1 MKHVTIKD
9 IARSLCISV
18 STVSRALTDDKNI
31 RKETREMVV
40 EEAKRLGYKRNPV
53 AMNLKM
59 GRTNTIGVIVPEMHT
74 PYASQVINGIQEV
87 LYKKNQ
93 KVMIAESDEKPEREL
108 ENLKMMEQFMVD
120 GLIVSLCSYRKNI
133 EMYQQLAADGM
144 AIVFYDR
151 IPYGLKMPQVVV
163 DDNVDSYFMVEH
175 LIRLGKKRYVIPYD
189 YPDMDSSLMHIYL
202 LEAGDRLLAGM
213 SQDSSKKAYEFLTS
227 MGVDVQFG
235 KMVTDYKDH
244 KVLMKD
250 GEEIPT
256 RTFLWVSG
264 VKAQPITGIDGD
276 HLGRG
281 FRIVVD
287 EFNRIPGMDGLFAIG
302 DQCIQTADPAY
313 PGGHPQLAQVAIQQA
328 ALLAKNIQK
337 IAEGATD
344 SQLKPFRYKNLG
356 SMATIGRN
364 KAVVELGKFHSQG
377 FFAWVLW
384 LVVHLRSILGVKN
397 KVMVMLNWLWK
408 YVSYND
414 SIRMI
419 TYATK
424 PKEVRDRLKR
434 EQTTHLGTDLLENEE
449 EEEEA

>member
-74 PYASQVINGIQEV
+74 PYASQVINGIQDV

-175 LIRLGKKRYVIPYD
+175 LIRLGRKRIAYLQG
-189 YPDMDSSLMHIYL
+189 PDDIYNAYQRGL
-202 LEAGDRLLAGM
+202 GYRQAMEKFHLFDPELIVKTGMTFKDGADAIDRLIYNKVEFDAIFAFTDTLAIGA
-213 SQDSSKKAYEFLTS
+213 QNRLRAL
-227 MGVDVQFG
+227 GRRVP
-235 KMVTDYKDH
+235 
-244 KVLMKD
+244 
-250 GEEIPT
+250 EEILVAGFSGT
-256 RTFLWVSG
+256 ELSTIVSPQITTMEPPLEEMG
-264 VKAQPITGIDGD
+264 RKAAELVMEKINNLEMEDRQVVLKTTMRCRESTG
-276 HLGRG
+276 
-281 FRIVVD
+281 
-287 EFNRIPGMDGLFAIG
+287 E
-302 DQCIQTADPAY
+302 
-313 PGGHPQLAQVAIQQA
+313 
-328 ALLAKNIQK
+328 
-337 IAEGATD
+337 
-344 SQLKPFRYKNLG
+344 
-356 SMATIGRN
+356 
-364 KAVVELGKFHSQG
+364 
-377 FFAWVLW
+377 
-384 LVVHLRSILGVKN
+384 
-397 KVMVMLNWLWK
+397 
-408 YVSYND
+408 
-414 SIRMI
+414 
-419 TYATK
+419 
-424 PKEVRDRLKR
+424 
-434 EQTTHLGTDLLENEE
+434 
-449 EEEEA
+449 

>member
-175 LIRLGKKRYVIPYD
+175 LIRLGRKRIVYLQG
-189 YPDMDSSLMHIYL
+189 PDDIYNAYQRGLGYREAMEKFHLFDPSLIEKTGMTFKDGADAI
-202 LEAGDRLLAGM
+202 DRLIYNNVEFDAIFAFTDTLAIGA
-213 SQDSSKKAYEFLTS
+213 QNRLRAL
-227 MGVDVQFG
+227 GRRVP
-235 KMVTDYKDH
+235 
-244 KVLMKD
+244 
-250 GEEIPT
+250 EEILVAGFSGT
-256 RTFLWVSG
+256 ELSTIVSPQITTMEPPLEEMG
-264 VKAQPITGIDGD
+264 RKA
-276 HLGRG
+276 
-281 FRIVVD
+281 
-287 EFNRIPGMDGLFAIG
+287 
-302 DQCIQTADPAY
+302 
-313 PGGHPQLAQVAIQQA
+313 
-328 ALLAKNIQK
+328 
-337 IAEGATD
+337 AE
-344 SQLKPFRYKNLG
+344 
-356 SMATIGRN
+356 
-364 KAVVELGKFHSQG
+364 
-377 FFAWVLW
+377 
-384 LVVHLRSILGVKN
+384 
-397 KVMVMLNWLWK
+397 MVMEKIN
-408 YVSYND
+408 NPE
-414 SIRMI
+414 M
-419 TYATK
+419 
-424 PKEVRDRLKR
+424 EDRQVVLKTTMRCR
-434 EQTTHLGTDLLENEE
+434 ESTGE
-449 EEEEA
+449 

>member
-175 LIRLGKKRYVIPYD
+175 LIRLGRKRIVYLQG
-189 YPDMDSSLMHIYL
+189 PDDIYNAYQRGLGYREAMEKFRLFDPSLIVKTGMTFKDGADAI
-202 LEAGDRLLAGM
+202 DRLIYN
-213 SQDSSKKAYEFLTS
+213 KVEFDA
-227 MGVDVQFG
+227 VFAF
-235 KMVTDYKDH
+235 TDT
-244 KVLMKD
+244 L
-250 GEEIPT
+250 
-256 RTFLWVSG
+256 
-264 VKAQPITGIDGD
+264 
-276 HLGRG
+276 
-281 FRIVVD
+281 
-287 EFNRIPGMDGLFAIG
+287 AIG
-302 DQCIQTADPAY
+302 
-313 PGGHPQLAQVAIQQA
+313 AQNRLHA
-328 ALLAKNIQK
+328 
-337 IAEGATD
+337 
-344 SQLKPFRYKNLG
+344 
-356 SMATIGRN
+356 
-364 KAVVELGKFHSQG
+364 LGKRVPEDIFVASFSGTELSTIVSPQITTMEPPLEEMG
-377 FFAWVLW
+377 RKAAELVMEKINNPETENKMIVLKTTM
-384 LVVHLRSILGVKN
+384 RC
-397 KVMVMLNWLWK
+397 
-408 YVSYND
+408 
-414 SIRMI
+414 
-419 TYATK
+419 
-424 PKEVRDRLKR
+424 R
-434 EQTTHLGTDLLENEE
+434 ESTGE
-449 EEEEA
+449 